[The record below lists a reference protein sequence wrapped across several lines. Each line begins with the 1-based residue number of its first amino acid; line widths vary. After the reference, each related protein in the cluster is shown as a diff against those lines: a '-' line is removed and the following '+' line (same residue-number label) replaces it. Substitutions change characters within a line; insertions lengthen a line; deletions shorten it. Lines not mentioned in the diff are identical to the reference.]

1 MAKIKKKLLIVESP
15 AKAKTIQ
22 RYLGKDFIV
31 KASMGHV
38 RDLPEKEFGVD
49 IEKDFKPKYVI
60 IKGKQKVVREIKEAA
75 KKVDEVYLATDPD
88 REGEAI
94 SWHIAHILKRLKK
107 DGIYRVR
114 FHEITK
120 KAIQEAIKNADT
132 IDEKKVDA
140 QQARRI
146 LDRIVGYT
154 ISPLL
159 SRRFKKALSAGR
171 VQSVA
176 LRLICD
182 REDEIR
188 AFKPREYWTVEALFK
203 AREGEFPAK
212 LTTADGKKL
221 SKFSI
226 PDEATARK
234 LVEKA
239 KQAVD
244 FTVVSVETKERKRKP
259 YPPFITSTL
268 QQEASKR
275 FGFPAKL
282 TMQIAQQLYEG
293 IDIGSERVGLIT
305 YMRTDSTRVSDE
317 AVKEARGFIEKEF
330 GKDYLPQKPRT
341 YEGKT
346 PKSAQDAHEAIRPT
360 SVKRTPES
368 IKNYLTP
375 EQFKLYDLIWRR
387 FVASQMKDAVFN
399 TVAMDV
405 EGDGLAFRAT
415 GSTVKFPGF
424 MKVYKIDV
432 DEKLLPPVEKGE
444 VVKLKDVKGV
454 QHFTEP
460 PPRYT
465 EGTLVKALEEE
476 GVGRPST
483 YATIISNIIQRG
495 YVDKEKQKLKP
506 TELGEFINSI
516 LKKLFPKIVD
526 IKFTANIEE
535 ELDKVE
541 EGQKKWKELLKE
553 FYFGEFKDLV
563 EKARKDL
570 KELKGEPIGRECP
583 KCGAELLKIYGRYGT
598 FIACSN
604 YPECDYKESGKKED
618 EKIGRRCPECGAEL
632 VIKSGRYGRF
642 IACSNYP
649 KCKYTEKITYGKCP
663 ECGEGDIVERRS
675 KKGRVFYGCSRYPEC
690 KYTSNKP
697 PQPVEKGREE

>member
-1 MAKIKKKLLIVESP
+1 MAKAKKKLLIVESP

-60 IKGKQKVVREIKEAA
+60 IKGKQKVVKEIKEAA
-75 KKVDEVYLATDPD
+75 KKADEVYLATDPD

-182 REDEIR
+182 REEEIR
-188 AFKPREYWTVEALFK
+188 AFKPKEYWTIEALFG
-203 AREGEFPAK
+203 ADEGDFSAK
-212 LTTADGKKL
+212 LSAVDGKKL

-226 PDEATARK
+226 PDEATAK
-234 LVEKA
+234 DLVEKA
-239 KQAVD
+239 KQAAS
-244 FTVVSVETKERKRKP
+244 FVVASVETKERKRKP

-330 GKDYLPQKPRT
+330 GKDYLPQRPRT

-360 SVKRTPES
+360 SVERTPES

-405 EGDGLAFRAT
+405 EGNGLVFRAT

-432 DEKLLPPVEKGE
+432 DEKLLPPVKEGE
-444 VVKLKDVKGV
+444 RVELKDIKGV

-495 YVDKEKQKLKP
+495 YVEKEKQKLKP
-506 TELGEFINSI
+506 TELGEFINGL
-516 LKKLFPKIVD
+516 LKKLFPKVVD

-535 ELDKVE
+535 ELDKIE

-553 FYFGEFKDLV
+553 FYFGEFKDLL
-563 EKARKDL
+563 EKAKKDL
-570 KELKGEPIGRECP
+570 KELKGEPVGRKCP
-583 KCGAELLKIYGRYGT
+583 KCGAELLKIYGRYGA

-604 YPECDYKESGKKED
+604 YPECDYKENGKKED
-618 EKIGRRCPECGAEL
+618 EKVGRKCPECGAEL

-649 KCKYTEKITYGKCP
+649 ECKYTERITYGKCP

-690 KYTSNKP
+690 KYTANKP
-697 PQPVEKGREE
+697 PEPAKKESEK

>member
-1 MAKIKKKLLIVESP
+1 MAKKKLLIVESP

-22 RYLGKDFIV
+22 KYLGKDFIV

-38 RDLPEKEFGVD
+38 IDLPEKEFGVE
-49 IEKDFKPKYVI
+49 IEKGFKPKFVT
-60 IKGKQKVVREIKEAA
+60 IKGKDKVLKEIKEAA
-75 KKVDEVYLATDPD
+75 KKSDEIYLATDPD

-94 SWHIAHILKRLKK
+94 SWHIANALKRIKK
-107 DGIYRVR
+107 DNIYRVR

-120 KAIQEAIKNADT
+120 KAIQEAVKNPDK
-132 IDEKKVDA
+132 IDENKVYA
-140 QQARRI
+140 QHARRI

-159 SRRFKKALSAGR
+159 SRKFKRALSAGR

-182 REDEIR
+182 REEEIR
-188 AFKPREYWTVEALFK
+188 KFIPKEYWTVEGVFRK
-203 AREGEFPAK
+203 ENKEFPGK
-212 LTTADGKKL
+212 LWAVDGKKL
-221 SKFSI
+221 DKFDI
-226 PDEATARK
+226 PNEKAANE

-239 KQAVD
+239 KKAQ
-244 FTVVSVETKERKRKP
+244 FRITKVERKERRRKP
-259 YPPFITSTL
+259 LPPFITSTL

-293 IDIGSERVGLIT
+293 IDLGSERVGLIT

-317 AVKEARGFIEKEF
+317 AVKEARKFIKEEI
-330 GKDYLPQKPRT
+330 GKDYLPARARSYETKKPS
-341 YEGKT
+341 
-346 PKSAQDAHEAIRPT
+346 SAQDAHEAIRPT
-360 SVKRTPES
+360 SVYRTPES
-368 IKNYLTP
+368 VKQYLTP

-399 TVAMDV
+399 TVSVDI
-405 EGDGLAFRAT
+405 EGNRLTFRST
-415 GSTVKFPGF
+415 GSTLKEEGF
-424 MKVYKIDV
+424 LKVYPIEFE
-432 DEKLLPPVEKGE
+432 EKLLPELEEGETVEAKE
-444 VVKLKDVKGV
+444 IKGV

-495 YVDKEKQKLKP
+495 YVEKEKQKLKP
-506 TELGEFINSI
+506 TELGEFINSL
-516 LKKLFPKIVD
+516 LKRLFPKVVD
-526 IKFTANIEE
+526 VKFTASVEE
-535 ELDKVE
+535 ELDKIE
-541 EGQKKWKELLKE
+541 EGVKNWRELLTE
-553 FYFGEFKDLV
+553 FYFGEFKDLL
-563 EKARKDL
+563 EKAKE
-570 KELKGEPIGRECP
+570 ELKGVKGEEIGRECP
-583 KCGAELLKIYGRYGT
+583 ECGAPLLKVHGRYGT

-604 YPECDYKESGKKED
+604 YPQCKYKESLKEEPQKTG
-618 EKIGRRCPECGAEL
+618 EKCPECGGDL

-649 KCKYTEKITYGKCP
+649 ECNYTAPVTYGKCP
-663 ECGEGDIVERRS
+663 KCGEGEVVERRS
-675 KKGRVFYGCSRYPEC
+675 KKGKRFYGCSRYPEC
-690 KYTSNKP
+690 DFVSSKP
-697 PQPVEKGREE
+697 PKGSKK

>member
-1 MAKIKKKLLIVESP
+1 MGKKLLIVESP

-22 RYLGKDFIV
+22 KYLGKDFVV

-38 RDLPEKEFGVD
+38 IDLPENEFGVE
-49 IEKDFKPKYVI
+49 IEKGFKPKYTT
-60 IKGKQKVVREIKEAA
+60 IKGKNKILKEIKEAA
-75 KKVDEVYLATDPD
+75 KKSDEVFLATDPD

-94 SWHIAHILKRLKK
+94 SWHIANALKRIKK
-107 DGIYRVR
+107 DGVYRVR
-114 FHEITK
+114 FNEITK
-120 KAIQEAIKNADT
+120 RAIAEAVKNPDK
-132 IDEKKVDA
+132 IDENKVNA

-159 SRRFKKALSAGR
+159 SRKFKKALSAGR

-188 AFKPREYWTVEALFK
+188 NFVKREYWTVEALLEKEKSEFAAK
-203 AREGEFPAK
+203 AVAV
-212 LTTADGKKL
+212 DGKKL
-221 SKFSI
+221 GKFDI
-226 PDEATARK
+226 PNEERAK
-234 LVEKA
+234 ELVERA
-239 KQAVD
+239 KGKP
-244 FTVVSVETKERKRKP
+244 FKVVKVEKKERKRKP
-259 YPPFITSTL
+259 PAPFITSTL

-293 IDIGSERVGLIT
+293 IDLGEERVGLIT

-317 AVKEARGFIEKEF
+317 AVKEVRKFISEEF
-330 GKDYLPQKPRT
+330 GKELLPARPRSHAA
-341 YEGKT
+341 KSS
-346 PKSAQDAHEAIRPT
+346 KSAQDAHEAIRPT
-360 SVKRTPES
+360 SVYRTPES
-368 IKNYLTP
+368 VKPYLTP
-375 EQFKLYDLIWRR
+375 EQFKLYELIWKR

-399 TVAMDV
+399 TVSADL
-405 EGDGLAFRAT
+405 EAGGITFRAT
-415 GSTVKFPGF
+415 GSTLKEEGF
-424 MKVYKIDV
+424 LKVYPMEIE
-432 DEKLLPPVEKGE
+432 EKLLPELTEGEEVEAKE
-444 VVKLKDVKGV
+444 VKGV

-495 YVDKEKQKLKP
+495 YVEKEKQKLKP
-506 TELGEFINSI
+506 TELGEFINSL

-526 IKFTANIEE
+526 VKFTASVEE
-535 ELDKVE
+535 ELDKIE
-541 EGQKKWKELLKE
+541 EGRKDWRELLSE
-553 FYFGEFKDLV
+553 FYFGEFKSLL
-563 EKARKDL
+563 ERAEEEL
-570 KELKGEPIGRECP
+570 KSLKGEEIGRECP
-583 KCGAELLKIYGRYGT
+583 ECGAALLKVHGRYGA

-604 YPECDYKESGKKED
+604 YPECRYKERLEENEKVGRECPKCGGELLIKRGKF
-618 EKIGRRCPECGAEL
+618 
-632 VIKSGRYGRF
+632 GRF

-649 KCKYTEKITYGKCP
+649 ECRHTEPITYGRCP
-663 ECGEGDIVERRS
+663 RCGEGEVVERRS

-690 KYTSNKP
+690 NFVSNRP
-697 PQPVEKGREE
+697 PKEAEK